1 MRTLQLRLLTSVGDE
16 LETIPVEEFTIA
28 EEPEEIALDDGLD
41 NQAIVERV
49 EELYT
54 SVLTLLSARQAAPG
68 RGRTWL
74 KLALGEALLTAGESE
89 GDIILQVIVRSVEE
103 GVDDVIPAP

>member
-16 LETIPVEEFTIA
+16 LETIPVDEFTIA

-74 KLALGEALLTAGESE
+74 KLALGEALLTAGEQE
-89 GDIILQVIVRSVEE
+89 GDLVLQIVVRLLEE
-103 GVDDVIPAP
+103 GEENVIPAP